1 MVGGSFHD
9 PIYTASWPTGEFG
22 GMGLEGAVK
31 LGFRK
36 ELEAET
42 DPKKKEDLYNKL
54 VERSY
59 EKGKAIEAAAHLEI
73 DAVIDPADTRKV
85 ILKALKTKFI

>member
-1 MVGGSFHD
+1 MFSRITLHSFFFLF
-9 PIYTASWPTGEFG
+9 SCLF
-22 GMGLEGAVK
+22 
-31 LGFRK
+31 F
-36 ELEAET
+36 EAET

-85 ILKALKTKFI
+85 ILKALKNKFI

>member
-1 MVGGSFHD
+1 MIPFTLLLGLQENS
-9 PIYTASWPTGEFG
+9 AEW
-22 GMGLEGAVK
+22 GLEGAVK

-42 DPKKKEDLYNKL
+42 DPKKKEISINKL
-54 VERSY
+54 VERY
-59 EKGKAIEAAAHLEI
+59 LRERKAIEAAAHLEI

-85 ILKALKTKFI
+85 ILKALKNKFI

>member
-1 MVGGSFHD
+1 M
-9 PIYTASWPTGEFG
+9 IYLHCFLAYRRIRRN
-22 GMGLEGAVK
+22 GARRSCK
-31 LGFRK
+31 ARIQ
-36 ELEAET
+36 ERTRAET

-85 ILKALKTKFI
+85 ILKALKNKFI